1 MGSVHCHHHRHRGG
15 GMSVNSVGR
24 ISPETMMLA
33 HLISKANKNV
43 KQQRA
48 VIDSMN
54 TSQMKHFGCMVKGVL
69 HT

>member
-1 MGSVHCHHHRHRGG
+1 MGSVHRRHLGG

-33 HLISKANKNV
+33 HLMSKAIKNV
-43 KQQRA
+43 KQKRA

-54 TSQMKHFGCMVKGVL
+54 TSQMKHFGHMVKGLL
-69 HT
+69 HM